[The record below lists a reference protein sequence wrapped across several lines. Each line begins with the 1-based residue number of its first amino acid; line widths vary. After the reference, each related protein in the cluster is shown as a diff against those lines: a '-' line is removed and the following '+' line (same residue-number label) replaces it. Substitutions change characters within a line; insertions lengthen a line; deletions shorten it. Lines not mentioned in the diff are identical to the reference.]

1 MFAIVQGLYL
11 LRKDEADMEDMQVP
25 GGWQDDIPDDEYY
38 SDEDRSEYVPGE
50 ETEEFERRIWKE
62 TENSIND

>member
-1 MFAIVQGLYL
+1 MSE
-11 LRKDEADMEDMQVP
+11 RKSDRRERE
-25 GGWQDDIPDDEYY
+25 WQDDIPDDEYY
-38 SDEDRSEYVPGE
+38 SDEDRAEYIPGE